1 MEQEKINMEF
11 DNIRLAMADHTAV
24 ITLNRP
30 KNMNAINSGLMSDLE
45 SAFDIIESDDAVQ
58 VLVITGGEKV
68 FAAGADIK
76 EITCLNTP
84 ADAHVLVRKFQRCFN
99 RLEALE
105 IPVIAAVSGFTFG
118 GGCELILACD
128 YRIASETAQFAL
140 PEINLGLMPGAGG
153 TQRLP
158 RLIGTGRAFEM
169 LFTGKP
175 VTAQRAW
182 EIGLVNTVLP
192 VEELMAEAMKTAR
205 LLASKPG
212 FAMKMIKTSVRA
224 GMNTDLASALDYE
237 ARCFEMLFSTED
249 QKEGTAAFVEKR
261 KPDFNGC

>member
-1 MEQEKINMEF
+1 MEF
-11 DNIRLAMADHTAV
+11 ENISLEKSDHTAV

-30 KNMNAINSGLMSDLE
+30 KSMNAISSPLLSDIEAAL
-45 SAFDIIESDDAVQ
+45 DNIESDDVTRT
-58 VLVITGGEKV
+58 LVITGGEKV

-84 ADAHVLVRKFQRCFN
+84 ADAHLFIRKIRRCFN
-99 RLEALE
+99 RLEAME
-105 IPVIAAVSGFTFG
+105 IPVIAAVSGFAFG
-118 GGCELILACD
+118 GGCELTLVCD
-128 YRIASETAQFAL
+128 YRIASDTAQFAL
-140 PEINLGLMPGAGG
+140 PEISLGLMPGAVG
-153 TQRLP
+153 TQRLS

-182 EIGLVNTVLP
+182 ETGLANTVVP
-192 VEELMAEAMKTAR
+192 AEELMSEAMKTAK

-212 FAMKMIKTSVRA
+212 FALKMIRKAVQT

-237 ARCFEMLFSTED
+237 ARCFEMLFSTQD
-249 QKEGTAAFVEKR
+249 QKKEGTAAFVEKR
-261 KPDFNGC
+261 KPDFKGC